1 MINGD
6 NELKMTIYIG
16 LAIHSVVFNVIWLL
30 MVWLLMEENPRHDH
44 RRQNDDDQVDGEVD
58 DEEGD
63 EREGEERIPL
73 GARTWSNL
81 VRR

>member
-1 MINGD
+1 MISGD
-6 NELKMTIYIG
+6 TELKTTIYIG
-16 LAIHSVVFNVIWLL
+16 LAIHFVFFNVI
-30 MVWLLMEENPRHDH
+30 WLLMEENPRHDH
-44 RRQNDDDQVDGEVD
+44 RGQNDDDQVDGED
-58 DEEGD
+58 DGEEGD

>member
-1 MINGD
+1 MTSGD
-6 NELKMTIYIG
+6 TELKMRIYIG

-30 MVWLLMEENPRHDH
+30 MEENPRHDH
-44 RRQNDDDQVDGEVD
+44 RGQNDEDQVDGKD
-58 DEEGD
+58 DDDEGD
-63 EREGEERIPL
+63 EREEEERIPL

>member
-1 MINGD
+1 MISGD
-6 NELKMTIYIG
+6 TELKTTIYIG
-16 LAIHSVVFNVIWLL
+16 LAIHSVFFNVI
-30 MVWLLMEENPRHDH
+30 WLLMEENPRHDH
-44 RRQNDDDQVDGEVD
+44 RGQNDEDQVDGKDD

-63 EREGEERIPL
+63 VREEEERIPL